1 MEKSRHSIATIRH
14 LIMPCLVKGLC
25 SSAESLGWKGEAFP
39 FPNHCDASRLRG
51 LKVAVP
57 CSDVPSTGEHFLG
70 ATLAEMYRCVM
81 KDSRNCEAVPPYLSK
96 VLKRHQF

>member
-1 MEKSRHSIATIRH
+1 M
-14 LIMPCLVKGLC
+14 VKDLC

-57 CSDVPSTGEHFLG
+57 CSDGLSTREHFLC
-70 ATLAEMYRCVM
+70 APLAEMYRCV